1 MLKYGEANPLAVFGL
16 REMDHCPPH
25 FTPVLFELR
34 SNPKVIS
41 DWIWAN
47 LSGRFWYG
55 DWYSK
60 TDQELVQIQKCA
72 AFEIA
77 GEASMFALI
86 LDQINQNNFL
96 DI

>member
-16 REMDHCPPH
+16 RELDHCPPH
-25 FTPVLFELR
+25 FTRVDFEL
-34 SNPKVIS
+34 KTTDKAIS

-47 LSGRFWYG
+47 LSGRFWLG

-60 TDQELVQIQKCA
+60 DSEGHVGFRKSV

-86 LDQINQNNFL
+86 LDTINKRDF
-96 DI
+96 DW